1 MNISEEALLTA
12 LRFVCRLN
20 IEGKLTT
27 VNGQLFGD
35 KIYCDSVQLT
45 YAADAPNVTAT
56 FDILRNGL
64 IPLDNPDNIHGNSV
78 CGYIHSK
85 GKWWI
90 IQFQLWFIDAASRTM
105 DVPNVWLCRRNLTA
119 AGACRRNNATFTNS
133 VTYTMSKSMTGSEMP
148 RNVRNNRD

>member
-78 CGYIHSK
+78 CVWGNSFERKMMNNSISVVIYRCGEPNDGCAKCLALPEKLNCGWCLSK
-85 GKWWI
+85 KQCNVHEQCDIYNEQINDW
-90 IQFQLWFIDAASRTM
+90 LRNAAKC
-105 DVPNVWLCRRNLTA
+105 P
-119 AGACRRNNATFTNS
+119 
-133 VTYTMSKSMTGSEMP
+133 KQ
-148 RNVRNNRD
+148 

>member
-20 IEGKLTT
+20 IGGKLTT

-64 IPLDNPDNIHGNSV
+64 IPLDNPDNIHGKSV
-78 CGYIHSK
+78 CV
-85 GKWWI
+85 GK
-90 IQFQLWFIDAASRTM
+90 FIRKE
-105 DVPNVWLCRRNLTA
+105 
-119 AGACRRNNATFTNS
+119 NN
-133 VTYTMSKSMTGSEMP
+133 E
-148 RNVRNNRD
+148 